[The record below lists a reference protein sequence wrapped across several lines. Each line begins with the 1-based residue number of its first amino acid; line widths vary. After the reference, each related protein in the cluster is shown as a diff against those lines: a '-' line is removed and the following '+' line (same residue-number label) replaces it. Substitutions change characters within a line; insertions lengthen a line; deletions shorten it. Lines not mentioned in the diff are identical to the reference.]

1 MCLLRTVSNVSE
13 GRGSSDSQFLLLK
26 YKEKIMS
33 GLAFRGEGEFVNIK
47 IKNPNY
53 ATFDR
58 QEKEQFE
65 NARMFK
71 LYVTNM

>member
-1 MCLLRTVSNVSE
+1 
-13 GRGSSDSQFLLLK
+13 
-26 YKEKIMS
+26 MS
-33 GLAFRGEGEFVNIK
+33 GLAFRGEGKFVNIK

-58 QEKEQFE
+58 QETEQFE

-71 LYVTNM
+71 LYVTAMPLASSAVNYIVF

>member
-13 GRGSSDSQFLLLK
+13 GGGSSDSQFLLLK
-26 YKEKIMS
+26 YKDKIMS
-33 GLAFRGEGEFVNIK
+33 GLAFRGGKQFFNSK

-65 NARMFK
+65 NA
-71 LYVTNM
+71 